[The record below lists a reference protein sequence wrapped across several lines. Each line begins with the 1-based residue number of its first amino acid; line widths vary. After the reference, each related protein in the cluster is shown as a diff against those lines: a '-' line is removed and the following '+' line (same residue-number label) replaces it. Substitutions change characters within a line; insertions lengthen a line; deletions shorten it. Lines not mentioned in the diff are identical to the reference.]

1 MGIVAFVLVHLDE
14 TDNIRKDPNFGSKMA
29 NALSALPRRGRKKI
43 AIGSGAVTVMSTDE
57 NDTAFVRLAGNTADR
72 LTSEQEIVV
81 EQALARL
88 ASFQKKNKTWSAAQ
102 KVAERE

>member
-1 MGIVAFVLVHLDE
+1 
-14 TDNIRKDPNFGSKMA
+14 
-29 NALSALPRRGRKKI
+29 
-43 AIGSGAVTVMSTDE
+43 MSTDE